1 MPMAHALARVAS
13 SMKGILRGQKGG
25 GERPDAPETTQKGSA
40 KFRYGV
46 ARAEQSFV
54 LNFDLT
60 PFASITPFASTA
72 PFAATRDLS
81 TTNHI
86 DPKYFEKVI

>member
-1 MPMAHALARVAS
+1 
-13 SMKGILRGQKGG
+13 MKGILRGQKKGG
-25 GERPDAPETTQKGSA
+25 GRTTRRAGNYANRVRA

-46 ARAEQSFV
+46 ARADQSFV

-81 TTNHI
+81 TTNYI